1 MSHTLST
8 AELRSMTMS
17 DLKKEIRDADL
28 SIAKLKL
35 HIRLRKEKNT
45 ALLRAAKK
53 SFAKMNSVLSEKAAE
68 MLQTSKNSS
77 KVSVH
82 SSLNA

>member
-35 HIRLRKEKNT
+35 HIRLRKEKRD
-45 ALLRAAKK
+45 AQL
-53 SFAKMNSVLSEKAAE
+53 
-68 MLQTSKNSS
+68 
-77 KVSVH
+77 
-82 SSLNA
+82 